1 MKQPDLCPLNI
12 ADAGLRVM
20 NLASIV
26 PNGDITSKKDGIRFK
41 NTHLIRWD
49 AETDVDFMASEV
61 IKLLKRI
68 EVGP

>member
-1 MKQPDLCPLNI
+1 
-12 ADAGLRVM
+12 M